1 MLNFHSGLNSP
12 LNKRQTFF
20 STDVVKYQ
28 NQNSNTGPFSKI
40 AMVRWLE
47 VTLPLTVVTLSVGY
61 ICFIWADKNRKR
73 EISCE
78 ERLPRY
84 ESESKSSIT

>member
-1 MLNFHSGLNSP
+1 MPNFYSGPKPP

-28 NQNSNTGPFSKI
+28 NQNSRTGSFSKI

-47 VTLPLTVVTLSVGY
+47 VALPLTVVTLSVGY
-61 ICFIWADKNRKR
+61 IWFIRADKNRKH

-84 ESESKSSIT
+84 ESESKPSIT